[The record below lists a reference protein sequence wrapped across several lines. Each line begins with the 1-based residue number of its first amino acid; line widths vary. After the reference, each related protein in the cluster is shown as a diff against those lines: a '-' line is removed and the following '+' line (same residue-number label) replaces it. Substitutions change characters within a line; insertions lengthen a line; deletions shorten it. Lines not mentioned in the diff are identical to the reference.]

1 MNGCF
6 FIEGRPYTERDLAR
20 ACVDGLP
27 WREPSEDDPT
37 ADTTTPTVTTAD
49 TTKIISRLRSMKV
62 GARPMLS
69 RTAAGLTFNYVGVV
83 ALFRHV
89 FIVLPK
95 YYVTTD
101 GQTSAD
107 MTWLASTMHN
117 VRGAIRRHYDLRPSD
132 RLQDRLRFDDSD
144 AKRTVIIQ
152 SRLDLYRF
160 LLDDFAE
167 HHEYREPQRIR
178 EFNGDGEID
187 WIHTV
192 NRIVPMIDAGRPAYM
207 ETITTRRKRSDSNF
221 IARVQRAVISE
232 LSLMLEETGLD
243 SVLQL
248 TTFPIPA
255 EKIDNIGDREFLA
268 SRMDRELTVHFDT
281 RAKRLLR
288 ALADYLRDGA
298 PASESPIIAEGTG
311 SFNLVWESICQH
323 VFHNHHDDTDM
334 PNPQWR
340 FRKNSAISW
349 DRNVSPSTN
358 KPSTNEIVTTE
369 NVLQPGTES
378 PIEEDDDSTGTAQT
392 HKLIPDVINKDDPNG
407 WYILD
412 AKYYTPQY
420 AGALKGV
427 PGVQDVIKQYF
438 YMMASRNR
446 DKNRKVLGNAF
457 VVPGR
462 IPVAQAFPEA
472 TVPNT
477 PLGQTSSGNGTGDA
491 TVESHTGRWF
501 LQHRGN
507 VSLDFIGSF
516 LGVGEDVNAIVRM
529 FEMEPEQAIRMFID
543 TSSRQNRPLD
553 YLSAM
558 FTPINGSEE
567 FVLPIAAFRSP
578 STTD

>member
-6 FIEGRPYTERDLAR
+6 FIEGRPYTERELAR
-20 ACVDGLP
+20 ACVDDLP
-27 WREPSEDDPT
+27 WHEPSEDNPIIAT
-37 ADTTTPTVTTAD
+37 VRTTSDTSKVV
-49 TTKIISRLRSMKV
+49 SQLRSMKV

-95 YYVTTD
+95 YYVTAD

-107 MTWLASTMHN
+107 MAWLTSTMHN
-117 VRGAIRRHYDLRPSD
+117 IRGAIRRHYDMRPSD

-144 AKRTVIIQ
+144 AMRTVIIQ

-167 HHEYREPQRIR
+167 HHEYRESQRIR

-207 ETITTRRKRSDSNF
+207 ETITTRRKRSDANF
-221 IARVQRAVISE
+221 IARVQKAVISE
-232 LSLMLEETGLD
+232 LSRMLKETGLD
-243 SVLQL
+243 DVLQL
-248 TTFPIPA
+248 TAFPIPA

-268 SRMDRELTVHFDT
+268 SRMERELAVHFDT
-281 RAKRLLR
+281 RARRLLR

-298 PASESPIIAEGTG
+298 PASKAPVIAEGTG
-311 SFNLVWESICQH
+311 SFNLVWESICQY
-323 VFHNHHDDTDM
+323 VFHSHHDDGDM
-334 PNPQWR
+334 PNPQWH
-340 FRKNSAISW
+340 FRKDSAMTWARS
-349 DRNVSPSTN
+349 VSPSTDE
-358 KPSTNEIVTTE
+358 TVTTE
-369 NVLQPGTES
+369 SVLQPSYES
-378 PIEEDDDSTGTAQT
+378 PMEEDDDSTGTAQT

-420 AGALKGV
+420 EGVLKGV

-446 DKNRKVLGNAF
+446 DRNRKVLGNAF
-457 VVPGR
+457 IVPGR
-462 IPVAQAFPEA
+462 IPVDSVFPGA
-472 TVPNT
+472 IVPNT
-477 PLGQTSSGNGTGDA
+477 TPGQTGSGSGDGAA
-491 TVESHTGRWF
+491 TVGGGTKAKDHTGRWF

-507 VSLDFIGSF
+507 VSLDFVDSF
-516 LGVGEDVNAIVRM
+516 LGAGEEVNAIVRM
-529 FEMEPEQAIRMFID
+529 FEMEPEQAIRMFLD
-543 TSSRQNRPLD
+543 TSSRQGRPLD

-558 FTPINGSEE
+558 FTPINGGEE
-567 FVLPIAAFRSP
+567 FVSPIAAFRS
-578 STTD
+578 SSATD